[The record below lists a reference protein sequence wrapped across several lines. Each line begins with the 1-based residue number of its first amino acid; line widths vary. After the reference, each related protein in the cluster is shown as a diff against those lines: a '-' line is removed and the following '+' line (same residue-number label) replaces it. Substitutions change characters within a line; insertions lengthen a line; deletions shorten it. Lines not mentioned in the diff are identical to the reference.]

1 MLYPSLVLSIM
12 YLVKFSN
19 IQFSILRT
27 MIMPSGSFHLNLRQI
42 SSLAE
47 NTNHIVVFDEV
58 LSVAGR
64 DICTK
69 DITRIRGG
77 WAIQDVFYVNAGR
90 KLNIFIMQEYHALG
104 SDSVTYQL

>member
-1 MLYPSLVLSIM
+1 
-12 YLVKFSN
+12 
-19 IQFSILRT
+19 
-27 MIMPSGSFHLNLRQI
+27 MIMPSSSFLLNLRQI

-69 DITRIRGG
+69 DIPRIRGG
-77 WAIQDVFYVNAGR
+77 WAIQDVFYVSAGR
-90 KLNIFIMQEYHALG
+90 TLNTCIMQGYHALG
-104 SDSVTYQL
+104 TD

>member
-1 MLYPSLVLSIM
+1 MLYPSIVLSIM

-19 IQFSILRT
+19 IKLSILRT
-27 MIMPSGSFHLNLRQI
+27 MIMPSSSFRLNLRQI

-64 DICTK
+64 EICTK
-69 DITRIRGG
+69 DIPMIRGG
-77 WAIQDVFYVNAGR
+77 WAIQDVFYVSAGG
-90 KLNIFIMQEYHALG
+90 KLNTCIMQEYHALG
-104 SDSVTYQL
+104 TD